1 MPLLTIMKTDRI
13 FVLLL
18 VVMLPMSGCF
28 DDAVGDA
35 EGTDDSTSG
44 TTVINNYYNQSS
56 NQDPVFHIA
65 GISIDEYDVGRISTY
80 DSNSGEELTR
90 MYHAT
95 IGFWFSVTDV
105 DSNITSVG
113 FDLNLDNI
121 IDHELTNNGS
131 WSDFAYFETPGI
143 AQSNGTISW
152 RNYCTARFNLIA
164 LDDAGGRALVPYAL
178 SIEQSVPHQTQGCL
192 EDYTGVEE

>member
-1 MPLLTIMKTDRI
+1 MKTDRI

-35 EGTDDSTSG
+35 EGTDDANAG

-65 GISIDEYDVGRISTY
+65 GLSVDQYDTGRVSTY

-95 IGFWFSVTDV
+95 IGFWFTVTDV

-113 FDLNLDNI
+113 LDLNLDNM
-121 IDHELTNNGS
+121 IDHEFSNNGS
-131 WSDFAYFETPGI
+131 WSNFTYFESPGI
-143 AQSNGTISW
+143 AQSNGTATGKYHHCI
-152 RNYCTARFNLIA
+152 ARINLIA
-164 LDDAGGRALVPYAL
+164 LDDAGGRALIPYAL
-178 SIEQSVPHQTQGCL
+178 NIEQSVPSQTDGCL
-192 EDYTGVEE
+192 ADYTGVEDNTDS